1 MEAADQPKKNEGGEQ
16 INNTKGLIKIPSY
29 QEVFNNPFSSLPPPS
44 SSTQPK
50 KNLSRCSLKSLSE
63 AFSSIKSSE
72 FYIPPPEP
80 PSSSSSRPP
89 EASSSPASSSSPYRQ
104 NRNAILVSHRQ
115 KGNPLLKHIRNVR
128 WVFTDI
134 VCDYLLGQS
143 SCALYLSLRYH
154 LLHPDYLYYRIRE
167 LQKNFKLCV
176 VLCHVDVE
184 DVVKPLLEVTRTAL
198 LHECTLLC
206 AWSLEE
212 CGRYLETIKIYENKP
227 SDIIQER
234 MDTDYLSRMNHAL
247 TAIRHINKTDVVNLG
262 SAFGSLSGVMD
273 ASMEELARC
282 PGIGERKVKRLHDTF
297 HEPFKRVVSS
307 RPAVASEPP
316 PGEHAEHDLTEDNM
330 IGVEKAEAAKHEKEP
345 SLTVK
350 SALTA
355 AFAKYSD
362 KVHKKDEKN
371 THPKKSEGTNK
382 SKLED
387 EDQSH
392 GMERAG
398 YYVSS

>member
-16 INNTKGLIKIPSY
+16 INNKKGLIKIPSY
-29 QEVFNNPFSSLPPPS
+29 QEVFNNSFSFPPPPS

-50 KNLSRCSLKSLSE
+50 KNLSRCPLKSLSE

-80 PSSSSSRPP
+80 HSYSSSRPP

-115 KGNPLLKHIRNVR
+115 KGNPLLKHVRNVR

-143 SCALYLSLRYH
+143 SCALYLRKMSLS
-154 LLHPDYLYYRIRE
+154 LYLKS
-167 LQKNFKLCV
+167 QGQLCFMNV
-176 VLCHVDVE
+176 RFYVLGGLSVFIHNSLVKVDVKGHYPE
-184 DVVKPLLEVTRTAL
+184 R
-198 LHECTLLC
+198 
-206 AWSLEE
+206 SLYKAGYWE
-212 CGRYLETIKIYENKP
+212 
-227 SDIIQER
+227 
-234 MDTDYLSRMNHAL
+234 MNHAL
-247 TAIRHINKTDVVNLG
+247 TAIRHINKPDVVNLG

-282 PGIGERKVKRLHDTF
+282 PGIGERKVKLLHDTF

-307 RPAVASEPP
+307 RPAMASEPP

-330 IGVEKAEAAKHEKEP
+330 IGVEKAEATKHEKEL

-362 KVHKKDEKN
+362 KVNKKDEKN
-371 THPKKSEGTNK
+371 SHPKKSKGTNK
-382 SKLED
+382 SKLDD
-387 EDQSH
+387 EEQSH
-392 GMERAG
+392 GMERVG
-398 YYVSS
+398 Y